1 MKAAQYSAKSH
12 EIEPDATT
20 VAEMIGEEMTS
31 VDVSGD
37 GNRFRISFRRQ
48 DSRLGS
54 LDLPAECLNALIM
67 TLPRLMTRALK
78 ARCQD
83 ESLRLV
89 FPASNIRIE
98 QSTDLKIVIATFTTP
113 DGFEV
118 SFGLTKQDIE
128 VFTDAA
134 ALADTVQLPKCN

>member
-1 MKAAQYSAKSH
+1 MKVVQVVSESP
-12 EIEPDATT
+12 EIEPAATT
-20 VAEMIGEEMTS
+20 VAEMVGEEMNS

-37 GNRFRISFRRQ
+37 GNRFRISFRCH
-48 DSRLGS
+48 DGRLGS

-67 TLPRLMTRALK
+67 TLPRLVTRALR
-78 ARCQD
+78 ARYQD

-89 FPASNIRIE
+89 YPASNIRIE
-98 QSTDLKIVIATFTTP
+98 QSSDPKIIIATLATR

-118 SFGLTKQDIE
+118 SFGLTKQDMK

-134 ALADTVQLPKCN
+134 ALVNTVHLPKYN